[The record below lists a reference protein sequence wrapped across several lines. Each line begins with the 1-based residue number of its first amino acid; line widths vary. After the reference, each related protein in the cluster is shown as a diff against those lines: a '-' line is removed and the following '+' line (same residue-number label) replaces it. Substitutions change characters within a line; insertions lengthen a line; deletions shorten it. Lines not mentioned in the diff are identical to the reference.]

1 MYHMQPQRCHL
12 ALFFQARSHPY
23 QPNAVCFWLWQS
35 FPCSKPARCLLFP
48 LELSRQ

>member
-12 ALFFQARSHPY
+12 APFFQARSHPY

-35 FPCSKPARCLLFP
+35 FPCSKPAGCLLFP
-48 LELSRQ
+48 LELSWQ